1 MLHRRESNR
10 LTEPEAKYY
19 LKQLVAALKYLHDER
34 YVVHRNVKPATLLL
48 DKNMQL
54 KLSGFGLAV
63 ELQATRANGGRAA
76 IAKGGSGLPAFTA
89 PESIKT
95 KAGRT
100 TCHTPSFEVDI
111 WSVGAVCFNNLVGK
125 SPFATNDAATNDAE
139 VTYQRILDNDY
150 DFPDGNDISDDGRDL
165 IDRLLRTDPSDR

>member
-10 LTEPEAKYY
+10 LAEPEAKYY
-19 LKQLVAALKYLHDER
+19 LKQLVGALKYLHDER

-63 ELQATRANGGRAA
+63 ELQATRTNGRSAS
-76 IAKGGSGLPAFTA
+76 ITKGGGGLPAFTA

-125 SPFATNDAATNDAE
+125 SPFATNDAE

-150 DFPDGNDISDDGRDL
+150 DFPDGNDISDDARDL